1 MFCFRTDN
9 QLRRYAY
16 KITYIDMYCTYMIII
31 VSNSMNIFAY
41 NFTVIF
47 MIILVCKIN
56 VQSRKTGGLLIFV
69 VH

>member
-1 MFCFRTDN
+1 
-9 QLRRYAY
+9 
-16 KITYIDMYCTYMIII
+16 MYCTYMIII

-47 MIILVCKIN
+47 MIILACKIN